1 MTPLETV
8 RKSFNESSEN
18 LNISDVRVE
27 FNFYDI
33 IDILQTI
40 KVLYNIENNLHP
52 TITKESDKY
61 KEFKKWYEDEY
72 LKSDK
77 LDKIIKKLNYET

>member
-18 LNISDVRVE
+18 LNISVVRVE
-27 FNFYDI
+27 FNFDDI

-77 LDKIIKKLNYET
+77 LDKIIKKLN